1 MLFLCQLNPPRFPL
15 SQFDFSRRYRRFL
28 VMKPACKSFSLS
40 LSYLQIAY
48 RHDLLLRKDLH

>member
-1 MLFLCQLNPPRFPL
+1 MLFLCQLNPPRFQI
-15 SQFDFSRRYRRFL
+15 SQFESSRRYRRSL
-28 VMKPACKSFSLS
+28 VIKPACKSFSLS